1 MESNS
6 IQSITDNMPSVVKH
20 IYENNE
26 RRVYISID
34 PDNIIDVCL
43 HLHKVL
49 GGRLAII
56 TGTDLRSG
64 VDLLYHFMI
73 PEEHRMISV
82 RTLVKKPDPEIRSLG
97 EFLPAAIWIERE
109 LFDILGVTF
118 TGHPDFRRLIMA
130 DDWPENVYPLRRDF
144 KEPDK

>member
-6 IQSITDNMPSVVKH
+6 IQSITDNIPSVVKH